1 MSKERLLPEY
11 STRTYIRTYCI
22 KMKFTPFLLP
32 SRSGNLGKLELN
44 NPKALNALNFD
55 IVSCLSDV
63 LSIWKND
70 NSLKAT
76 MMTGS
81 GDKAFCAGGDI
92 KSLYEDYWNTSST
105 KHGYGH
111 GGLLT
116 ADFFRTEYEMNHKIA
131 TQTIPQI
138 SIWDGIVMGGGVGV
152 SVHGKYRIA
161 TDTTVFAKPET
172 GIGLFPDVG
181 GMFWLPR
188 CKGGLGPYI
197 ALTGARLNAN
207 DLLYAGIATHY
218 VPSHDLNDLKDAL
231 IDATTTEGSSVG
243 RVLMSFHKDIPTH
256 DSFLAKHRT
265 EIDNAFDNKT
275 SIEQIIEQLSQK
287 KDSEFSK
294 KTLSTLDRMS
304 PTSLKV
310 TLEGLKRGKSLPTI
324 KEVLEMEYRMAQA
337 FMRDGSD
344 FYEGVRALLVDKDKN
359 PQWNPKTLAEVS
371 NETVETYFQHLGD
384 NELILPST
392 NEVESKL

>member
-1 MSKERLLPEY
+1 
-11 STRTYIRTYCI
+11 
-22 KMKFTPFLLP
+22 MKFTPFLLP

-44 NPKALNALNFD
+44 NLKALNALNLD
-55 IVSCLSDV
+55 IVSCLNDV

-70 NSLKAT
+70 KSLKAT
-76 MMTGS
+76 MMTGT
-81 GDKAFCAGGDI
+81 GDKAFCAGGDV
-92 KSLYEDYWNTSST
+92 KALYMDYQNNSSGT

-116 ADFFRTEYEMNHKIA
+116 ADFMRTEYGVNYKIA

-161 TDTTVFAKPET
+161 TEKTLFAKPET
-172 GIGLFPDVG
+172 AIGLFPDVG

-197 ALTGARLNAN
+197 ALTGARLKAD

-218 VPSHDLNDLKDAL
+218 VASDDLDDLKEAL
-231 IDATTTEGSSVG
+231 IDATTTEGSNVGSV
-243 RVLMSFHKDIPTH
+243 LLSFHKEIPTNE
-256 DSFLAKHRT
+256 SFLAKHRT
-265 EIDNAFDNKT
+265 EIDYAFEDKT
-275 SIEQIIEQLSQK
+275 SMEQIIEQLSQK
-287 KDSEFSK
+287 TDSEFCK
-294 KTLSTLDRMS
+294 KTLSTLHRMS

-310 TLEGLKRGKSLPTI
+310 TLEGLKRGKSLPSI

-344 FYEGVRALLVDKDKN
+344 FYEGVRAQLVDKDKN

-384 NELILPST
+384 NELVLPS
-392 NEVESKL
+392 NDEVESKL

>member
-1 MSKERLLPEY
+1 
-11 STRTYIRTYCI
+11 
-22 KMKFTPFLLP
+22 MKFTPFLLP

-44 NPKALNALNFD
+44 NLKALNALNLD
-55 IVSCLSDV
+55 IVSCLNDV

-70 NSLKAT
+70 KSLKAT
-76 MMTGS
+76 MMTGT
-81 GDKAFCAGGDI
+81 GDKAFCAGGDV
-92 KSLYEDYWNTSST
+92 KALYMDYQNNSSGT

-116 ADFFRTEYEMNHKIA
+116 ADFMRTEYGVNYKIA

-161 TDTTVFAKPET
+161 TEKTLFAKPET
-172 GIGLFPDVG
+172 AIGLFPDVG

-197 ALTGARLNAN
+197 ALTGARLKAD

-218 VPSHDLNDLKDAL
+218 VASDDLDDLKEAL
-231 IDATTTEGSSVG
+231 IDATTTEGSNVG
-243 RVLMSFHKDIPTH
+243 SVLMSFHKEIPTNE
-256 DSFLAKHRT
+256 SFLAKHRT
-265 EIDNAFDNKT
+265 EIDYAFEDKT
-275 SIEQIIEQLSQK
+275 SMEQIIEQLSQK
-287 KDSEFSK
+287 TESEFCK
-294 KTLSTLDRMS
+294 KTLSTLHRMS

-310 TLEGLKRGKSLPTI
+310 TLEGLKRGKSLPSI

-344 FYEGVRALLVDKDKN
+344 FYEGVRAQLVDKDKN

-384 NELILPST
+384 NELVLTS
-392 NEVESKL
+392 NDEVESKL